1 MIDYIADNY
10 GDVYSDSLNERIVES
25 TRSLTFNPERHM
37 RIRHLV
43 GRQFIYR
50 RALVG
55 KKRRLIFTI
64 DEPALRVEVV
74 RIDFQSSDP
83 RTLDDL
89 PWARDHR
96 DAHSFAEAKSSL
108 LHSHSAHYGMTTTAS
123 RTG

>member
-1 MIDYIADNY
+1 MARQYTVTVSAEAEDELQLMVDYVSDHFGLTYALRLDARIDEAI
-10 GDVYSDSLNERIVES
+10 DSLAV
-25 TRSLTFNPERHM
+25 NPERHM
-37 RIRHLV
+37 RIRYLV
-43 GRQFIYR
+43 GRQLVYR

-89 PWARDHR
+89 P
-96 DAHSFAEAKSSL
+96 
-108 LHSHSAHYGMTTTAS
+108 
-123 RTG
+123 